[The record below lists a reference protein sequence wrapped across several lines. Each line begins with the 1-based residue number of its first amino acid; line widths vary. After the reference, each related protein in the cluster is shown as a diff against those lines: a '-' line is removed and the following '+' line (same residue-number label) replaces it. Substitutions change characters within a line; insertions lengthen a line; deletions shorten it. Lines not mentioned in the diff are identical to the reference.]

1 MPKEISAGGVTF
13 TRYPNDSSGD
23 SAVGEV
29 KVLMILDSFGHW
41 TLPKGLIEPGE
52 TPEQAALREIAEE
65 TGVEGSIK
73 APLGEVNYFYR
84 DRQRGV
90 IAKTVHFFLV
100 QARTSAL
107 TPQVTEISEAR
118 WVSLD
123 EAVAQCGYEN
133 TLEVLKRAREVLG
146 SHS

>member
-1 MPKEISAGGVTF
+1 MPKEISAGGVAY
-13 TRYPNDSSGD
+13 TRYPNH
-23 SAVGEV
+23 V
-29 KVLMILDSFGHW
+29 KVLMILDAYGHW

-52 TPEQAALREIAEE
+52 TPEQAAIREIAEE
-65 TGVEGSIK
+65 TGVQGEVA
-73 APLGEVNYFYR
+73 APLGEVSYFYR

-100 QARTSAL
+100 QAKTTAL
-107 TPQVTEISEAR
+107 TPQVTEITEAR

-133 TLEVLKRAREVLG
+133 TLEVLKRAKEALG
-146 SHS
+146 GPPS